1 MKVNCHNIYYYESVG
16 FFIYCRGDKMSATIG
31 AALKKIAVA
40 LLSNPKIIKT
50 IGGIIIGII
59 VILIMPVIVVV
70 SLFNGNIEVDV
81 DKLNQSIQS
90 NISDEKTENLQLIN
104 DTMTEIEKQLDKKK
118 LSSYNSQAEVIYL
131 FSLSDKSEDEDFV
144 KNFVSCFKKDRSDK
158 ELINAVN
165 RKFGTEIQYDEFEK
179 MVRSVKDAARDKND
193 SA

>member
-1 MKVNCHNIYYYESVG
+1 
-16 FFIYCRGDKMSATIG
+16 MSATIG

>member
-1 MKVNCHNIYYYESVG
+1 
-16 FFIYCRGDKMSATIG
+16 MSATIG

-59 VILIMPVIVVV
+59 VILIMPIIVVV
-70 SLFNGNIEVDV
+70 SLFNGDIEVDV
-81 DKLNQSIQS
+81 DKLNQSIPS
-90 NISDEKTENLQLIN
+90 NISDEQTENLQLIN

-165 RKFGTEIQYDEFEK
+165 RKFGTDIKYDEFEK